1 MADSGLADLYRLHL
15 VDAARHDLQAHAAA
29 LDVGKAEA
37 KRIQEIESDP
47 SGTLGKALALK
58 RQVKELEDQQAS
70 LRDKLKKLDKDLYGG
85 SIVNPREVE
94 NVQKD
99 MAMVQAQIDGLD
111 ERLLALY
118 EELPVAEAAAS
129 DVKAETDRLR
139 ATVAEKQAAAKAE
152 HAKLQTEYAA
162 TAKQRPP
169 LAAKVGKPL
178 LAQYDALRQKLGT
191 GMATVAPTGRC
202 AHCGMLVPEKARD
215 ALRQDRVVQCE
226 QCRRI
231 LYNTGAAL

>member
-15 VDAARHDLQAHAAA
+15 VDAALHDLQAHAAA

-37 KRIQEIESDP
+37 KQIQDIESDP
-47 SGTLGKALALK
+47 AGTLGKALALK
-58 RQVKELEDQQAS
+58 REVKDLEGQQGS
-70 LRDKLKKLDKDLYGG
+70 LREKLKKLDKDLYGG

-118 EELPVAEAAAS
+118 EEVPVAEAAAS
-129 DVKAETDRLR
+129 DVKAETERLR
-139 ATVAEKQAAAKAE
+139 ATIAKKQAEAKAE
-152 HAKLQTEYAA
+152 HAKLQAEYAA
-162 TAKQRPP
+162 TSKRRAP
-169 LAAKVGKPL
+169 LAEKVPRPL

-191 GMATVAPTGRC
+191 GMAIVTPTGRC
-202 AHCGMLVPEKARD
+202 GHCGMLVPEKARD
-215 ALRQDRVVQCE
+215 ALRQERVVQCE

-231 LYNTGAAL
+231 LFNAGGAV